1 MAKSTTLSFRGG
13 SVTPGQ
19 GINEGDINPL
29 VVNRKLQDGTPQQ
42 QTYDPLLANQHF
54 DFGRVKFRKNGTV
67 VGSYDPFDSDKNIDL
82 PEDAT
87 VTLVSVD
94 AADLNTVLADLLSN
108 AKLPVLQNVG
118 GSTDERYDYSG
129 KDANGDFIFYRI
141 TETEIQLAVVSH
153 TDGTINYTT
162 LDLNNGGNLGFA
174 QIHTDQISTTHAVTQ
189 DFNCELEFKRGNHI
203 SIVSGGADNGC
214 VHLKAGTYYCSA
226 VVDIR
231 ATGTYTPE
239 YSSNRFRM
247 FGKAFFDDS
256 DHSYQLGHLMTANLI
271 VTVPTGG
278 QNYRLDFTATVDELV
293 ASVTSLS
300 IIQLHDAEAPTEGH
314 EYTSANSCIDIDN
327 VNDVIEFKYANKLMA
342 NASDATPETL
352 AEKIAGQHGITVN
365 ALNIAGPGQPAF
377 IKLFI
382 EPVTDPANPDALA
395 KLSDLEALVESRIL
409 ENLPVG
415 ATTSEITQLAENTG
429 KLTMSLCHTYM
440 DFEIRKAHGTVTATK
455 ATVYITNC
463 NNTQKLR
470 VVVFQPIFYNNAWR
484 YALIACSADVVIQDL
499 NGSGYQPSDPNN
511 LDSGGVLTV
520 DIETVYDGTIFDTV
534 ADTHTVKSTDDIYIG
549 IIATGTS
556 LSAVGSHIN
565 NGGTVNTQSSRL
577 VARMSNVNANWNP
590 DDYQSIPPTKNIDV
604 NNTDISEGN
613 RVYVELHNV

>member
-42 QTYDPLLANQHF
+42 QTYDPLQANQHF
-54 DFGRVKFRKNGTV
+54 DFGRVKFRKNGSV

-87 VTLVSVD
+87 VVLVSVD
-94 AADLNTVLADLLSN
+94 AADLNTVLAEILSD
-108 AKLPVLQNVG
+108 AKLPVLEIVG
-118 GSTDERYDYSG
+118 GSTDERYTYSG
-129 KDANGDFIFYRI
+129 KDANGDFVFYRI
-141 TETEIQLAVVSH
+141 TENEIQLAVVSNI
-153 TDGTINYTT
+153 DGTVNYTT

-174 QIHTDQISTTHAVTQ
+174 QLTTNQINTVRNTTHNL
-189 DFNCELEFKRGNHI
+189 NCEVQFKRGSHI
-203 SIVSGGADNGC
+203 SVVNAGADEGC

-226 VVDIR
+226 VVDIT
-231 ATGTYTPE
+231 AVGPYTPE
-239 YSSNRFRM
+239 YSTNRFRM
-247 FGKAFFDDS
+247 FGSSFYDNS
-256 DHSYQLGHLMTANLI
+256 DHSFQLEHLMTASLI

-278 QNYRLDFTATVDELV
+278 QNYRLDFRSDVDDMQ

-300 IIQLHDAEAPTEGH
+300 IIQLHDAEAPVQGH
-314 EYTSANSCIDIDN
+314 EYTSANNCLEIDN
-327 VNDVIEFKYANKLMA
+327 DTDVVTFKYAKNIQA
-342 NASDATPETL
+342 NAADQVPYTL
-352 AEKIAGQHGITVN
+352 DEKIAAQHGLKITAQNV
-365 ALNIAGPGQPAF
+365 ASPGQPAF
-377 IKLFI
+377 IKLYI
-382 EPVTDPANPDALA
+382 EPVTDPDNPDALA
-395 KLSDLEALVESRIL
+395 KLSDLESLVESRIL
-409 ENLPVG
+409 ENLPIS
-415 ATTSEITQLAENTG
+415 AATSEITQLAEYTG
-429 KLTMSLCHTYM
+429 KLTMSLCHANM
-440 DFEIRKAHGTVTATK
+440 DFEIRKAHGSVTATK

-484 YALIACSADVVIQDL
+484 YALIACSADVTIQSLAD
-499 NGSGYQPSDPNN
+499 NGYEPSNPDK
-511 LDSGGVLTV
+511 LDFGGVLTV
-520 DIETVYDGTIFDTV
+520 DIETVYDGAIFDTV

-549 IIATGTS
+549 IVATGTS

-577 VARMSNVNANWNP
+577 VARMSNVGANWNP
-590 DDYQSIPPTKNIDV
+590 NDYQGVPPTKNIDV

-613 RVYVELHNV
+613 RVYVELHNT

>member
-42 QTYDPLLANQHF
+42 QTYDPLQTDQHF
-54 DFGRVKFRKNGTV
+54 DFGRVKFRKNGSV

-87 VTLVSVD
+87 VVLVSAD
-94 AADLNTVLADLLSN
+94 AADLNTVLAEILSDS
-108 AKLPVLQNVG
+108 KLPVLEIVG
-118 GSTDERYDYSG
+118 GSTDERYTYSG
-129 KDANGDFIFYRI
+129 KDANGDFVFYRI
-141 TETEIQLAVVSH
+141 TESEIQLAVVSNI
-153 TDGTINYTT
+153 DGTVNYTT
-162 LDLNNGGNLGFA
+162 LDLNNGGNLSFA
-174 QIHTDQISTTHAVTQ
+174 QLTTNQINTVRNTTHNL
-189 DFNCELEFKRGNHI
+189 NCEVQFKRGSHI
-203 SIVSGGADNGC
+203 SVVNAGADEGC

-226 VVDIR
+226 VVDIT
-231 ATGTYTPE
+231 AVGPYTPE
-239 YSSNRFRM
+239 YSTNRLRM
-247 FGKAFFDDS
+247 FGSSFYDNS
-256 DHSYQLGHLMTANLI
+256 DHSFQLEHLMTASLI

-278 QNYRLDFTATVDELV
+278 QNYRLDFRSDVNDMQ

-300 IIQLHDAEAPTEGH
+300 IIQLHDAEAPVQGH
-314 EYTSANSCIDIDN
+314 EYTSANDCMEIDN
-327 VNDVIEFKYANKLMA
+327 DNDVITFKYAKNIQA
-342 NASDATPETL
+342 NAADQVPYTL
-352 AEKIAGQHGITVN
+352 DEKIAAQHGLKITAQNV
-365 ALNIAGPGQPAF
+365 ASPGQPAF
-377 IKLFI
+377 IKLYI
-382 EPVTDPANPDALA
+382 EPVTDPDNPDALA
-395 KLSDLEALVESRIL
+395 KLSDLESLVESRIL
-409 ENLPVG
+409 ENLPIG
-415 ATTSEITQLAENTG
+415 AATSEITQLAEYTG
-429 KLTMSLCHTYM
+429 KLTMSLCHANM
-440 DFEIRKAHGTVTATK
+440 DFEIRKAHDDVTATK

-484 YALIACSADVVIQDL
+484 YALIACSDEVVIQNL
-499 NGSGYQPSDPNN
+499 NGNGYEPSNPNQ

-520 DIETVYDGTIFDTV
+520 DIETVYDGAIFDTV

-549 IIATGTS
+549 IVATGTS

-577 VARMSNVNANWNP
+577 VARMSNVGANWNP
-590 DDYQSIPPTKNIDV
+590 NDYQGVPPTKNIDV

-613 RVYVELHNV
+613 RVYVELHNK

>member
-13 SVTPGQ
+13 SVIPGQ

-42 QTYDPLLANQHF
+42 QTYDPLQANQHF

-67 VGSYDPFDSDKNIDL
+67 VGSYDPFDIDKNIDL

-94 AADLNTVLADLLSN
+94 AANLNTVLADILSN

-118 GSTDERYDYSG
+118 GSADERYNYSG

-141 TETEIQLAVVSH
+141 TESEIQLAVVSNV
-153 TDGTINYTT
+153 DGTINYTT
-162 LDLNNGGNLGFA
+162 LDLNNGGNLSFA
-174 QIHTDQISTTHAVTQ
+174 QLTTNQINTVRNTTHNL
-189 DFNCELEFKRGNHI
+189 NCEVQFKRGSHI
-203 SIVSGGADNGC
+203 SVVNGGADEGC

-226 VVDIR
+226 VVDIT
-231 ATGTYTPE
+231 AVGPYTPE
-239 YSSNRFRM
+239 YSTNRFRM
-247 FGKAFFDDS
+247 FGSSFYDNS
-256 DHSYQLGHLMTANLI
+256 DHSFQLEHLMTASLI

-278 QNYRLDFTATVDELV
+278 QNYRLDFSSDVDDMK

-300 IIQLHDAEAPTEGH
+300 IIQLHDAETPTEGH
-314 EYTSANSCIDIDN
+314 EYTSANACIDIDN
-327 VNDVIEFKYANKLMA
+327 VNDVIEFKYAEKLMA
-342 NASDATPETL
+342 NASDQVPYTL
-352 AEKIAGQHGITVN
+352 DEKIAAQHGLKITAQNV
-365 ALNIAGPGQPAF
+365 ASPGQPAF
-377 IKLFI
+377 YKLYI
-382 EPVTDPANPDALA
+382 EPVTDPDNPDALA

-429 KLTMSLCHTYM
+429 KLTISLCHTYM
-440 DFEIRKAHGTVTATK
+440 DFEIRKAHGDVTATK

-484 YALIACSADVVIQDL
+484 YALVACSAEVVIQDL
-499 NGSGYQPSDPNN
+499 NGSGYSPSDPNN
-511 LDSGGVLTV
+511 LNSGGVLTV
-520 DIETVYDGTIFDTV
+520 DIETVYDGAIFDTV
-534 ADTHTVKSTDDIYIG
+534 ADSHIVKSTDDIYIG
-549 IIATGTS
+549 IVAAGTS
-556 LSAVGSHIN
+556 LNAVGSHIN
-565 NGGTVNTQSSRL
+565 NGGTVNVQSSRL
-577 VARMSNVNANWNP
+577 VARMSNVSANWNP
-590 DDYQSIPPTKNIDV
+590 DDYQGVPPTKNIDV
-604 NNTDISEGN
+604 NSTDISEGN
-613 RVYVELHNV
+613 RVYVELHNT

>member
-42 QTYDPLLANQHF
+42 QTYDPLLANQQF

-94 AADLNTVLADLLSN
+94 AADLNTVLADILSN

-153 TDGTINYTT
+153 TDGTIGYTT
-162 LDLNNGGNLGFA
+162 LDLNNGGSLSFA
-174 QIHTDQISTTHAVTQ
+174 QIHTDQISTAPSVTK

-203 SIVSGGADNGC
+203 SIVSGGADDGC

-226 VVDIR
+226 VVDIG
-231 ATGTYTPE
+231 AIGTYTPE
-239 YSSNRFRM
+239 YSTNRFRM
-247 FGKAFFDDS
+247 FGKSFFDES
-256 DHSYQLGHLMTANLI
+256 DHSYQLSHLMTASLI

-278 QNYRLDFTATVDELV
+278 QNYRLDFTGGVNDLR

-314 EYTSANSCIDIDN
+314 EYTSANACIDIDN
-327 VNDVIEFKYANKLMA
+327 ANDIIEFKYADKLIA

-352 AEKIAGQHGITVN
+352 QEKIAGQNGIVIK
-365 ALNIAGPGQPAF
+365 AVNIANPDQPAF

-382 EPVTDPANPDALA
+382 EPVTDPTDPNALA

-409 ENLPVG
+409 ENIPVG
-415 ATTSEITQLAENTG
+415 ATTSEITQLGEANG

-440 DFEIRKAHGTVTATK
+440 DFEIRKAHGDVSATK

-470 VVVFQPIFYNNAWR
+470 VVVFQPIYYNNAWR
-484 YALIACSADVVIQDL
+484 YALVACSDEVVIQDL
-499 NGSGYQPSDPNN
+499 NGNGYAPSDPNN

-520 DIETVYDGTIFDTV
+520 DIKTLYDGAIFDTV
-534 ADTHTVKSTDDIYIG
+534 ANTHTVKSTDDIYIG
-549 IIATGTS
+549 VVAAGTS
-556 LSAVGSHIN
+556 FSAVGSHIN

-577 VARMSNVNANWNP
+577 VAKMNNVNPNWNP
-590 DDYQSIPPTKNIDV
+590 NDYQGIPPTKNIDV

>member
-42 QTYDPLLANQHF
+42 QTYDPLQTDQHF
-54 DFGRVKFRKNGTV
+54 DFGRVKFRKNGSV

-87 VTLVSVD
+87 VVLVSAD
-94 AADLNTVLADLLSN
+94 AADLNTVLAEILSDS
-108 AKLPVLQNVG
+108 KLPVLEIVG
-118 GSTDERYDYSG
+118 GSTDERYTYSG
-129 KDANGDFIFYRI
+129 KDANGDFVFYRI
-141 TETEIQLAVVSH
+141 TESEIQLAVVSNI
-153 TDGTINYTT
+153 DGTVNYTT
-162 LDLNNGGNLGFA
+162 LDLNNGGNLSFA
-174 QIHTDQISTTHAVTQ
+174 QLTTNQINTVRNTTHNL
-189 DFNCELEFKRGNHI
+189 NCEVQFKRGSHI
-203 SIVSGGADNGC
+203 SVVNAGADEGC

-226 VVDIR
+226 VVDIT
-231 ATGTYTPE
+231 AVGPYTPE
-239 YSSNRFRM
+239 YSTNRLRM
-247 FGKAFFDDS
+247 FGSSFYDNS
-256 DHSYQLGHLMTANLI
+256 DHSFQLEHLMTASLI

-278 QNYRLDFTATVDELV
+278 QNYRLDFRSDVNDMQ

-300 IIQLHDAEAPTEGH
+300 IIQLHDAEAPVQGH
-314 EYTSANSCIDIDN
+314 EYTSANDCMEIDN
-327 VNDVIEFKYANKLMA
+327 DNDVITFKYAKNIQA
-342 NASDATPETL
+342 NAADQVPYTL
-352 AEKIAGQHGITVN
+352 DEKIAAQHGLKITAQNV
-365 ALNIAGPGQPAF
+365 ASPGQPAF
-377 IKLFI
+377 IKLYI
-382 EPVTDPANPDALA
+382 EPVTDPDNPDALA
-395 KLSDLEALVESRIL
+395 KLSDLESLVESRIL
-409 ENLPVG
+409 ENLPIG
-415 ATTSEITQLAENTG
+415 AATSEITQLAEYTG
-429 KLTMSLCHTYM
+429 KLTMSLCHANM
-440 DFEIRKAHGTVTATK
+440 DFEIRKAHDDVTATK

-484 YALIACSADVVIQDL
+484 YALIACSDEVVIQDL
-499 NGSGYQPSDPNN
+499 NGNGYEPSNPNQ

-520 DIETVYDGTIFDTV
+520 DIETVYDGAIFDTV

-549 IIATGTS
+549 IVATGTS

-577 VARMSNVNANWNP
+577 VARMSNVGANWNP
-590 DDYQSIPPTKNIDV
+590 NDYQGVPPTKNIDV

-613 RVYVELHNV
+613 RVYVELHNK